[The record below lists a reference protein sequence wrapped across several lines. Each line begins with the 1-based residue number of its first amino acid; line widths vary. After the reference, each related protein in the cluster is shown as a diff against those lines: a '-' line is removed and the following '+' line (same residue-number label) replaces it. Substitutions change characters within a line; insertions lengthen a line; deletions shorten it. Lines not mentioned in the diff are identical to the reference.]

1 MSVVIR
7 CDGLPDG
14 KRIEG
19 AAVEYV
25 YDAECTIKKEG
36 KQNCRCEEKTQEN
49 VEREAP

>member
-7 CDGLPDG
+7 YDCLPNG

-19 AAVEYV
+19 AAVECV
-25 YDAECTIKKEG
+25 YDAECAIKREG
-36 KQNCRCEEKTQEN
+36 KQNCRCEVQVN